1 MGYKKVAVIFI
12 GFNTMMLIAL
22 IVAGLSREKMHH
34 KAQHEVAENPTATES
49 TGVEFTEP
57 SENLTLSDVGREVK
71 DEGSQDDALAADYS
85 SDDYLLLVTSVA
97 SDMLIRILDKDGN
110 EVSGKPFQASVKE
123 DGQEYGVFY
132 DDDMDGCLYLSQMKP
147 GRYEISVGGVG
158 SSTISIR
165 NNIKLATIN
174 DIRKIVVDESSID
187 ASKEDTAVNEEARNE
202 KESLNNSDYNLQGG
216 AIGIDVSKYQKDID
230 WARVKASGVEYAIIR
245 AGYRGSST
253 GVLVRDP
260 YFDKNVA
267 GATEAGIK
275 IGVYFFTQ
283 ALNRTEAE
291 EEAMAVSSLIGADR
305 LSLPVYLDVESS
317 GQTGGRADGLSV
329 AERTQVIRS
338 FCETMNSLG
347 YRAGFYAN
355 KNWLNNKIDT
365 ASLSEFDIW
374 LAQYRAPEPDYQGD
388 YSIWQ
393 YTSKGMVDGINGF
406 VDMDLVR

>member
-22 IVAGLSREKMHH
+22 IVAGLSREKMQH
-34 KAQHEVAENPTATES
+34 KSRHEVTENSTAGESAEID
-49 TGVEFTEP
+49 FKEP

-71 DEGSQDDALAADYS
+71 EDDSPEEALGEDYS
-85 SDDYLLLVTSVA
+85 SDSYLLLVTSVA

-110 EVSGKPFQASVKE
+110 EVSGKHFQATVKA
-123 DGQEYGVFY
+123 DGKDYGVYF
-132 DDDMDGCLYLSQMKP
+132 DDDMDGCFYLSQMKP

-165 NNIKLATIN
+165 NNIKLTAIN

-187 ASKEDTAVNEEARNE
+187 ASKEDTAVNEEAQNE
-202 KESLNNSDYNLQGG
+202 KESLNNSDYNLNGK
-216 AIGIDVSKYQKDID
+216 AIGIDVSKYQKEID
-230 WARVKASGVEYAIIR
+230 WARVKAAGVEYAIIR

-253 GVLVRDP
+253 GVLVKDP

-267 GATEAGIK
+267 GATGAGIK

-283 ALNRTEAE
+283 ALNRAEAE

-317 GQTGGRADGLSV
+317 GQPAGRADSLSV
-329 AERTQVIRS
+329 ADRTQVIRS

-374 LAQYRAPEPDYQGD
+374 LAQYRAPEPDYQGN

-393 YTSKGMVDGINGF
+393 YTSKGIVDGINGF